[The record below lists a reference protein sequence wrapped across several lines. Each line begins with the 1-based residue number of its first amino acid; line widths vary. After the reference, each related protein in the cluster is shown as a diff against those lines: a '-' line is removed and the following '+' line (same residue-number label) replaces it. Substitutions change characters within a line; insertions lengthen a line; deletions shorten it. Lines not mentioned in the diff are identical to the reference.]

1 MNQELPPG
9 QEADEIEDL
18 TQIVADSLAKGE
30 PPETIAMTLVDS
42 GWEAE
47 EALAYV
53 DSIQHQMSQPRQ
65 TAGSSELQGWLIWGG
80 GILLV
85 NFLSW
90 LFNWGFWIY

>member
-47 EALAYV
+47 EGLAYV

-90 LFNWGFWIY
+90 LLNWGFWIY